1 MSAFNTKEYE
11 EYLQKVPSSLRS
23 LREFDEYI
31 KSRPTGN
38 LLKDSVLFDYSNRQH
53 IPYYERRYP
62 IDENYY
68 RTPIGEAQFQI
79 DKREYEEAEREKFK
93 RDKSDWSDI
102 FTRRGGKRRTRKS
115 IKSRKARKARK
126 SRRR

>member
-1 MSAFNTKEYE
+1 MSAPNTREYE
-11 EYLQKVPSSLRS
+11 EYLKSVPNSLRNI
-23 LREFDEYI
+23 REFDEYI
-31 KSRPTGN
+31 KSRPKGN
-38 LLKDSVLFDYSNRQH
+38 LLEGSVLFDYSNRQH

-62 IDENYY
+62 IDENWY

-79 DKREYEEAEREKFK
+79 DKREHEEAERAKFK
-93 RDKSDWSDI
+93 RDKGDWSDI

-115 IKSRKARKARK
+115 RKSRKARK